1 MMDDFLAILGAIAL
15 IIATV
20 LVLPFISF
28 WLCYFGGWVASI
40 TIGNILTDG
49 LNTLFQTTWFTKDMI
64 PLAPVRSVG
73 LAAISRLVISE
84 RARIKR
90 RIKGAFCS
98 LDFFI
103 ILLYNICIRKGKI
116 ENAYS

>member
-1 MMDDFLAILGAIAL
+1 MTDDFLAILGAIAL

-49 LNTLFQTTWFTKDMI
+49 SKYFVPDNLVYQGYDSTLRRYARLDWQLFQD
-64 PLAPVRSVG
+64 
-73 LAAISRLVISE
+73 
-84 RARIKR
+84 
-90 RIKGAFCS
+90 
-98 LDFFI
+98 
-103 ILLYNICIRKGKI
+103 
-116 ENAYS
+116 

>member
-49 LNTLFQTTWFTKDMI
+49 MNTLFQTT
-64 PLAPVRSVG
+64 
-73 LAAISRLVISE
+73 
-84 RARIKR
+84 
-90 RIKGAFCS
+90 
-98 LDFFI
+98 
-103 ILLYNICIRKGKI
+103 
-116 ENAYS
+116 

>member
-64 PLAPVRSVG
+64 PLCA
-73 LAAISRLVISE
+73 
-84 RARIKR
+84 
-90 RIKGAFCS
+90 GALGWIGSYFRTS
-98 LDFFI
+98 NL
-103 ILLYNICIRKGKI
+103 GK
-116 ENAYS
+116 SKD

>member
-49 LNTLFQTTWFTKDMI
+49 MNTLFQTTWFTKDMI
-64 PLAPVRSVG
+64 PLYAGTLGWIGSYFKTSN
-73 LAAISRLVISE
+73 L
-84 RARIKR
+84 
-90 RIKGAFCS
+90 
-98 LDFFI
+98 
-103 ILLYNICIRKGKI
+103 GK
-116 ENAYS
+116 NKD

>member
-20 LVLPFISF
+20 LILPFISF

-64 PLAPVRSVG
+64 PLCAGTLGWIGSYFK
-73 LAAISRLVISE
+73 ISNL
-84 RARIKR
+84 
-90 RIKGAFCS
+90 
-98 LDFFI
+98 
-103 ILLYNICIRKGKI
+103 GK
-116 ENAYS
+116 SKD

>member
-1 MMDDFLAILGAIAL
+1 MDDFLAILGAIAL

-49 LNTLFQTTWFTKDMI
+49 LNTLFQTTWFTKVTAEIDGVTRSSWEIDKNI
-64 PLAPVRSVG
+64 PLFVG
-73 LAAISRLVISE
+73 EGREYIE
-84 RARIKR
+84 
-90 RIKGAFCS
+90 S
-98 LDFFI
+98 LI
-103 ILLYNICIRKGKI
+103 QCQ
-116 ENAYS
+116 EE

>member
-40 TIGNILTDG
+40 AIGNILTDG

-64 PLAPVRSVG
+64 PLCAGTLGWIGRYFRTSN
-73 LAAISRLVISE
+73 L
-84 RARIKR
+84 
-90 RIKGAFCS
+90 
-98 LDFFI
+98 
-103 ILLYNICIRKGKI
+103 GK
-116 ENAYS
+116 NKD

>member
-64 PLAPVRSVG
+64 PLCA
-73 LAAISRLVISE
+73 
-84 RARIKR
+84 
-90 RIKGAFCS
+90 GALGWIGSYFETS
-98 LDFFI
+98 NL
-103 ILLYNICIRKGKI
+103 GK
-116 ENAYS
+116 SKD

>member
-64 PLAPVRSVG
+64 PL
-73 LAAISRLVISE
+73 
-84 RARIKR
+84 RAGTLGWIGSYFKT
-90 RIKGAFCS
+90 S
-98 LDFFI
+98 NL
-103 ILLYNICIRKGKI
+103 GK
-116 ENAYS
+116 SKD

>member
-20 LVLPFISF
+20 LILPFISF

-64 PLAPVRSVG
+64 PLCAG
-73 LAAISRLVISE
+73 TL
-84 RARIKR
+84 
-90 RIKGAFCS
+90 G
-98 LDFFI
+98 
-103 ILLYNICIRKGKI
+103 
-116 ENAYS
+116 

>member
-1 MMDDFLAILGAIAL
+1 MDDFLAILGAIAL

-64 PLAPVRSVG
+64 PPLRRYA
-73 LAAISRLVISE
+73 RLDWQL
-84 RARIKR
+84 
-90 RIKGAFCS
+90 FQ
-98 LDFFI
+98 DQ
-103 ILLYNICIRKGKI
+103 
-116 ENAYS
+116 

>member
-40 TIGNILTDG
+40 
-49 LNTLFQTTWFTKDMI
+49 WFTKDMI
-64 PLAPVRSVG
+64 PLCAGTLGWIGSYFKTSN
-73 LAAISRLVISE
+73 L
-84 RARIKR
+84 
-90 RIKGAFCS
+90 
-98 LDFFI
+98 
-103 ILLYNICIRKGKI
+103 GK
-116 ENAYS
+116 SKD

>member
-64 PLAPVRSVG
+64 PLCAGMLGWIGSYFKT
-73 LAAISRLVISE
+73 S
-84 RARIKR
+84 
-90 RIKGAFCS
+90 S
-98 LDFFI
+98 L
-103 ILLYNICIRKGKI
+103 GK
-116 ENAYS
+116 SKD